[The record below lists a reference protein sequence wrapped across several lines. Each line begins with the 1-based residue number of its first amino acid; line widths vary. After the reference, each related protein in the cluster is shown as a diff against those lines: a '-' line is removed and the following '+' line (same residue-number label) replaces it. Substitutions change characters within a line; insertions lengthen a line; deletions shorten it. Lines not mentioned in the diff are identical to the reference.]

1 MQLESADVEVGSPGW
16 EVVAVESDSAVDDAT
31 DAYPWVVALVDA
43 VVGTDICE
51 AFTPREKSLVD
62 MPIVG
67 NGGNALAARDE
78 SLVDVSVV
86 DAELGDSRGGTL
98 ADELFGEASI
108 HNVSLDFT
116 LGEIWRRAT
125 KATALHLFKV
135 FVNLRFKK

>member
-51 AFTPREKSLVD
+51 ALTPREKSLVD

-86 DAELGDSRGGTL
+86 NAVLCDSGNNTL
-98 ADELFGEASI
+98 TDETFGKTFFGHRIKWNSF
-108 HNVSLDFT
+108 S
-116 LGEIWRRAT
+116 
-125 KATALHLFKV
+125 
-135 FVNLRFKK
+135 FVYIPNIKIRIIEYIIYVKSGVIK